1 MKILAETS
9 RLVLR
14 ELLWSDTEGMYE
26 MYTDPLVLQYLD
38 EKPFTD
44 IKQAE
49 EAIEFIRKQYIDNR
63 TGRLAVLKKDT
74 NEFIGWAGL
83 KYVTGSYNNHSNYY
97 EVGYRFIQRY
107 WGKGYATEAAQASL
121 DFGFNELKLHEIY
134 AMADSGNVSSRIVL
148 EKIGMHYLEKFD
160 LAGHEHDWFKITRMQ
175 WEKGSS

>member
-1 MKILAETS
+1 MNILAETS

-14 ELLWSDTEGMYE
+14 ELVRSDTDGMYE
-26 MYTDPLVLQYLD
+26 LYTDPLVLQYLD

-49 EAIEFIRKQYIDNR
+49 EAIEFIRKQYIDNG

-83 KYVTGSYNNHSNYY
+83 KYVTGSYNNHSHYY

-121 DFGFNELKLHEIY
+121 DFGFNKLKLHEIY
-134 AMADSGNVSSRIVL
+134 AMADSGNVSSRMVL
-148 EKIGMHYLEKFD
+148 EKIGMHDLEKFD
-160 LAGHEHDWFKITRMQ
+160 LEGHEHDWFKITRTQ
-175 WEKGSS
+175 WEKWKT